1 MKSFNAY
8 GQTAKELGGS
18 VPVWLGT
25 VAPIPMGAVYAG
37 SKLDVKAGTPVT
49 YDAAARTFTE
59 AASANAANGYLYND
73 IHREAEADEATG
85 AIVMHHAE
93 GLLIDNTEYS
103 DWAADLQA
111 KIPAVLL
118 VSTAAE

>member
-25 VAPIPMGAVYAG
+25 VTPIPMGAVYAG
-37 SKLDVKAGTPVT
+37 DKLDIKAGTPVT
-49 YDAAARTFTE
+49 YDAAARTFAE
-59 AASANAANGYLYND
+59 ATTASAANGYLYND
-73 IHREAEADEATG
+73 IHREAETDEATG

-93 GLLIDNTEYS
+93 GLLIDNTEYA

-118 VSTAAE
+118 VRTAAE